1 MSDGIPDDVLAKVL
15 EAGRQ
20 APSASNIQP
29 WHFIV
34 VSEPETKRRLAGE
47 SEPFIEESAVTIVGC
62 GDPSASPKWHVVDV
76 TIALQNMVIAA
87 WVQGVGSCWIGAF
100 NEEAVKGIL
109 GIPAGLKIVA
119 LISFGYP
126 ATPPGPKWKKSLN
139 QIVHHNEF

>member
-1 MSDGIPDDVLAKVL
+1 LAKIL

-34 VSEPETKRRLAGE
+34 VSDLETKRRLSEE

-62 GDPSASPKWHVVDV
+62 TDPSASPKWHVVDV

-87 WVQGVGSCWIGAF
+87 WVQGVGSCWIGFF
-100 NEEAVKGIL
+100 NEEAVKRTL
-109 GIPAGLKIVA
+109 GIPNGMKIVA
-119 LISFGYP
+119 LLSFGYP
-126 ATPPGPKWKKSLN
+126 ATPPGPKWKKPLN
-139 QIVHHNEF
+139 QIVHHNKF

>member
-1 MSDGIPDDVLAKVL
+1 LAKVL

-34 VSEPETKRRLAGE
+34 VSDPETKRRLAME
-47 SEPFIEESAVTIVGC
+47 SETFIEESAVTIVGC
-62 GDPSASPKWHVVDV
+62 GDPSASPKWYVADV
-76 TIALQNMVIAA
+76 TIALQNMVITA

-100 NEEAVKGIL
+100 NEEAVKRIL
-109 GIPAGLKIVA
+109 GIPAELKIVA

-126 ATPPGPKWKKSLN
+126 ATSPGPKWKKPLN
-139 QIVHHNEF
+139 QIVHHNKF